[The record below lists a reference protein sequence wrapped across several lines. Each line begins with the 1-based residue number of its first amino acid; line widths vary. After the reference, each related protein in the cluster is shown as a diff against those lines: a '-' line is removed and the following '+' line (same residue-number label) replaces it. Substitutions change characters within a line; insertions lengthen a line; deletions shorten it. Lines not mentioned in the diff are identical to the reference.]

1 MIDNDA
7 NPSEQ
12 FNAPVSP
19 RERLAALRIID
30 ANFNRA
36 AEGLRVIEEHCRFAL
51 NDGHLTE
58 CCKRLRHDLTAALRA
73 LPRDQLHAARESQID
88 VGAYINTPEERSRCS
103 LAHIAAAGWQRIQ
116 QALRAIEEYAKLL
129 APDIA
134 PRVEA
139 IRYQAYTLAK
149 ACTTTAASQERLAHA
164 RLYVLLDGRSS
175 ECEFALRA
183 QELISAGVHVLQLR
197 DKRLDDRTLLARARL
212 LRRIIDEN
220 ETTARQEPRPPGPEP
235 RTLNPEPQAAERHGG
250 RSLQPLA
257 PSPQPLLILNDRP
270 DLAVLARA
278 DGVHLGQDELSVHD
292 ARQIVGP
299 DLLIGVSTH
308 NIAQARQAVLDGAS
322 YIGCGPTFPS
332 GTKEFDHFPG
342 LDFLR
347 EVAAEIALP
356 AFAIG
361 GITCENLSQVLA
373 SGFTRVAIGGA
384 IATSQDAAAA
394 TKHFIENL

>member
-1 MIDNDA
+1 MIDYDA
-7 NPSEQ
+7 NSSEQ

-36 AEGLRVIEEHCRFAL
+36 AEGLRVIEEHSRFAL

-73 LPRDQLHAARESQID
+73 LRRDQLHAARESQID
-88 VGAYINTPEERSRCS
+88 VGAYINTPEERSRSS

-139 IRYQAYTLAK
+139 IRYQAYTLSK
-149 ACTTTAASQERLAHA
+149 ACTTTAASQERLADA

-220 ETTARQEPRPPGPEP
+220 ETTARQEPRPPTTDHSPV
-235 RTLNPEPQAAERHGG
+235 TTH
-250 RSLQPLA
+250 SPLF
-257 PSPQPLLILNDRP
+257 LLNDRP
-270 DLAVLARA
+270 DLAILARA
-278 DGVHLGQDELSVHD
+278 DGVHLGQDELTVHD

-299 DLLIGVSTH
+299 DMLIGVSTH
-308 NIAQARQAVLDGAS
+308 NISQARQAVLDGAS
-322 YIGCGPTFPS
+322 YLGCGPTFPS

-373 SGFTRVAIGGA
+373 TGFTRVAIGGA
-384 IATSQDAAAA
+384 IATCKEPSDAIRQFLAAL
-394 TKHFIENL
+394 TDSSFVRRSDG